1 VFAFRQHIHH
11 RRRSASRS
19 DSPRIWKR
27 SHRLRFNFFRKDAVL
42 DVPVYL
48 EAGVR
53 DYLTA
58 RAKAKGI
65 ELNDLI
71 NALLKRDIELIEIA
85 K

>member
-1 VFAFRQHIHH
+1 
-11 RRRSASRS
+11 
-19 DSPRIWKR
+19 
-27 SHRLRFNFFRKDAVL
+27 
-42 DVPVYL
+42 VYL

-53 DYLTA
+53 GYLTA

>member
-1 VFAFRQHIHH
+1 V
-11 RRRSASRS
+11 SR
-19 DSPRIWKR
+19 KR
-27 SHRLRFNFFRKDAVL
+27 GKFFHKDAVL

-48 EAGVR
+48 EGGVR

-58 RAKAKGI
+58 RAKAKGV